1 MMVSKHPITKRD
13 SIVKDVYE
21 IQSGALY
28 GEVNGVQI
36 VCAHH
41 SQDNKR
47 NNMYELLLAL
57 DLLNEKDNCSPQV
70 LMGDLNTG
78 LKPQFKDFVLSY
90 GDPYDGPEVMD
101 EDNPAA
107 LWGGNYREIIK

>member
-1 MMVSKHPITKRD
+1 MPSSWYGADIHVGYVENLNSYDTLKYRGHNGLMMVSKHPITKRN

-28 GEVNGVQI
+28 GEVRGVQI

-78 LKPQFKDFVLSY
+78 LKPQF
-90 GDPYDGPEVMD
+90 
-101 EDNPAA
+101 
-107 LWGGNYREIIK
+107 